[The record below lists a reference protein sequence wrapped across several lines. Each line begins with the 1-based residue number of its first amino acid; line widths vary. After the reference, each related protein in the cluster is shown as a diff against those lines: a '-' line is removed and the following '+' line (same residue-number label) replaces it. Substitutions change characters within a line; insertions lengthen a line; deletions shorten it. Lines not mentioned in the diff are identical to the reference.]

1 MVQAPGEDIEHL
13 PFDSFHLPATV
24 FMKSVPPRGRD
35 CGQTPVSAPK
45 ARNVKAWAIGPGGP
59 VENLLSAEGA
69 KYNCSLHNLSDF
81 ERHGRISRLQ
91 RF

>member
-1 MVQAPGEDIEHL
+1 
-13 PFDSFHLPATV
+13 
-24 FMKSVPPRGRD
+24 MKSVPPRGS
-35 CGQTPVSAPK
+35 GWVQTPVSAPK

-69 KYNCSLHNLSDF
+69 KYNWSLYNLSDF
-81 ERHGRISRLQ
+81 ERDGRISRLQ

>member
-1 MVQAPGEDIEHL
+1 MTTPVVLITGALTGIGR
-13 PFDSFHLPATV
+13 ATALA
-24 FMKSVPPRGRD
+24 FAREGARSGRD
-35 CGQTPVSAPK
+35 CVQTPVSAPK

-69 KYNCSLHNLSDF
+69 KHNWSFHNLSDF
-81 ERHGRISRLQ
+81 ERHGRIPRLQ